1 MARIVYASKLSWAIV
16 EAGWWMRVAI
26 AGVFAVVSAP
36 LLALSGEVGLLDAA
50 MVALAG
56 ALATAFAAWR
66 TNALLGERRAP
77 VRRLQ
82 RAAQA

>member
-26 AGVFAVVSAP
+26 AGVFALVSSP
-36 LLALSGEVGLLDAA
+36 LLALSGEVGVLDAVI
-50 MVALAG
+50 VALAG
-56 ALATAFAAWR
+56 ALAAAFAGWR
-66 TNALLGERRAP
+66 TNALLGSRRAP
-77 VRRLQ
+77 GRRLH

>member
-36 LLALSGEVGLLDAA
+36 LLALSGEVGLLDAVLV
-50 MVALAG
+50 MLAG
-56 ALATAFAAWR
+56 ALAAAFAGWR
-66 TNALLGERRAP
+66 TSVLLGTRRAP
-77 VRRLQ
+77 VRRLH